1 MALTTEHANPGM
13 YLGETGIMDYS
24 NPLIADTARG
34 LERGS
39 VMETALAVYSFVRD
53 GIGHSVDI
61 GAQRVT
67 CAASEVL
74 AHRHGICFAKAHL
87 LAALLRRCGIPAGFC
102 YQLLIFD
109 DEHDR
114 RLVPHGL
121 NAVYPG
127 ERYGWVRID
136 ARGNKPGVDAQ
147 FDVNSEKL
155 AFPVRMHLGEA
166 DEKIIWTDPKASIL
180 ECFRQSGTV
189 EELIANLPSSL

>member
-1 MALTTEHANPGM
+1 MDLKTEHDNPGM
-13 YLGETGIMDYS
+13 YLCETGIIDLS
-24 NPLIADTARG
+24 NPLIAETARG

-61 GAQRVT
+61 GAERVT

-74 AHRHGICFAKAHL
+74 THRHGICFAKAHL
-87 LAALLRRCGIPAGFC
+87 LAALMRQCGIPAGFC

-121 NAVYPG
+121 NAVHLG
-127 ERYGWVRID
+127 GRYGWVRID

-147 FDVNSEKL
+147 FDVDSEKL
-155 AFPVRMHLGEA
+155 AFPVRDSLGER
-166 DEKIIWTDPKASIL
+166 DEKIILADPKASIL
-180 ECFRQSGTV
+180 ECFRRNGTV
-189 EELIANLPSSL
+189 VELIANLPSSL